1 MEGANLRYRPLTTVW
16 VLHNGS
22 HQIACGKAQLM
33 SAWGKLP
40 WDNDGAAD
48 WFGAL
53 FEKTKL
59 TKQVE
64 DTLNL
69 NVQDSHEEIRAAAS
83 VLLFLGRD
91 YIWPVNDIDRHLA
104 LAADRLE
111 EVSRVAVI
119 AESPEFVDEIRAEIQ
134 ELRGRIKTPGSSQ
147 FSPPAKKW
155 WQFWT

>member
-1 MEGANLRYRPLTTVW
+1 MG
-16 VLHNGS
+16 
-22 HQIACGKAQLM
+22 
-33 SAWGKLP
+33 AWGKLP
-40 WDNDGAAD
+40 WENDGAAD

-59 TKQVE
+59 AKQVE
-64 DTLNL
+64 DTLKL
-69 NVQDSHEEIRAAAS
+69 DVDESHEEIRAAAS

-91 YIWPVNDIDRHLA
+91 YIWPVNDLDRHLT

-111 EVSRVAVI
+111 EVCRAAVI
-119 AESPEFVDEIRAEIQ
+119 AESPELVDEISGEIR

-147 FSPPAKKW
+147 WPPPAKKW

>member
-1 MEGANLRYRPLTTVW
+1 MG
-16 VLHNGS
+16 
-22 HQIACGKAQLM
+22 
-33 SAWGKLP
+33 AWGKLP

-48 WFGAL
+48 WFGVL

-59 TKQVE
+59 AKQVE
-64 DTLNL
+64 DTLRL
-69 NVQDSHEEIRAAAS
+69 DVEDSHEEIRAAAS
-83 VLLFLGRD
+83 VLLFLGRN
-91 YIWPVNDIDRHLA
+91 YIWPVNDLDRHLT

-147 FSPPAKKW
+147 SSPAAKKW